1 VIQPGAEPGSSTSR
15 LVYGIKK
22 SISQDPE
29 LRAQSAEMLDMVANL
44 VRDEDYWASF
54 QIQRG
59 MRTKAQDEIL
69 FGQNEVGLM
78 MFHESLQS
86 QLETA

>member
-1 VIQPGAEPGSSTSR
+1 
-15 LVYGIKK
+15 
-22 SISQDPE
+22 
-29 LRAQSAEMLDMVANL
+29 MVANL

-86 QLETA
+86 QLGTA